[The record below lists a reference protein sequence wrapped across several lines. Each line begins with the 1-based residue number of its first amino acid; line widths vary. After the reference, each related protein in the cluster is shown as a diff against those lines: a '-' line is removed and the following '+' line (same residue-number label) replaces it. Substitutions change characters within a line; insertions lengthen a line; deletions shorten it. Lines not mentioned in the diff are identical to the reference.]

1 MCSGVYLLMFPTLLT
16 TQSPFIHMI
25 NVGYCGLE
33 EQTITLLLRSV
44 RANCALQVLKMQGN
58 NLSGKGTF
66 ILSKRHLCAPSVP
79 LLALCSPAPLFPLLA
94 LCSGCNEVQ

>member
-1 MCSGVYLLMFPTLLT
+1 
-16 TQSPFIHMI
+16 MI
-25 NVGYCGLE
+25 NVSYCGLE

-66 ILSKRHLCAPSVP
+66 ILSKGHQLVSVWSTIFSVP
-79 LLALCSPAPLFPLLA
+79 ASFRLLA
-94 LCSGCNEVQ
+94 LCSGSHEVQ

>member
-1 MCSGVYLLMFPTLLT
+1 
-16 TQSPFIHMI
+16 MI

-66 ILSKRHLCAPSVP
+66 ILSKRQTVWHRLFHCR
-79 LLALCSPAPLFPLLA
+79 LCSPAPLFPLLA